1 MNKSPCDECAFGKK
15 GAGTEPYN
23 SLRGQIC
30 ALGAVPFFCHHSVD
44 WESDQRF
51 WVGKVLTEKTRQSGI
66 CQGWKARVRQLHAK
80 GWFGEYREI
89 RQAIAKHALRLIEAF
104 TDEKDPETKKLYSK
118 KLRKITRF
126 LASRDI
132 EHKEIPL

>member
-1 MNKSPCDECAFGKK
+1 MSRPTCDECAFGKK

-30 ALGAVPFFCHHSVD
+30 ALGAVPFFCHHSLD

-80 GWFGEYREI
+80 GWYGEYRAI
-89 RQAIAKHALRLIEAF
+89 RSAIAKHALQLIEAF
-104 TDEKDPETKKLYSK
+104 SSEKDPETKKQYQK
-118 KLRKITRF
+118 KLRSMTRF

-132 EHKEIPL
+132 ANKKIPL